1 MCLYLQR
8 RVRAWSHL
16 LRIPHFRCFRQI
28 ANRLCRDQIRGVL
41 KDKPWVTPWLTVNG
55 LDLKLFLCTNCC
67 LSVWQLSNQDRA
79 SEETSRVLSLAN
91 RILCWVLSNVLLR
104 SSIEMPVTFFLSTA
118 VNRWLVKRR
127 PSDLVEWCCLLPLWW
142 MDILLFKV
150 KQQTN
155 WSWTTRSNTSDK
167 TGNSD
172 MRWMLLA
179 LHDHHV

>member
-41 KDKPWVTPWLTVNG
+41 KIEPWVTPWLTVNG
-55 LDLKLFLCTNCC
+55 LDLELFICTNCC

-79 SEETSRVLSLAN
+79 YEETSRVLSLAN

-104 SSIEMPVTFFLSTA
+104 SSIEMPVTFFF
-118 VNRWLVKRR
+118 VNCTLQVTGKKETKCFSGMMLFIATLVDGH
-127 PSDLVEWCCLLPLWW
+127 PV
-142 MDILLFKV
+142 V
-150 KQQTN
+150 
-155 WSWTTRSNTSDK
+155 
-167 TGNSD
+167 
-172 MRWMLLA
+172 
-179 LHDHHV
+179 